1 MENKIEYSNESKAA
15 MLIAEYRE
23 VQEVMLHS
31 EEQQDA
37 IMHWMVIIAGS
48 FLIASSFLVNN
59 YYIAETA
66 LPSGALRISSEF
78 IFPLLFL
85 SLYCLINTLLI
96 IAIKKNRQGQWI
108 RSVLLKREV
117 IGITKRHKAPKRMIG
132 KVLEF
137 RVIITGMV
145 GAFVVYLLAL
155 SITTNLTPPWIPPLA
170 PVIYLGSLF
179 AWARHQLN
187 VIGQEERMQL
197 G

>member
-1 MENKIEYSNESKAA
+1 MADKIEYSKESKAA

-23 VQEVMLHS
+23 VHEIMLHA

-37 IMHWMVIIAGS
+37 LMHWMVVIAGS
-48 FLIASSFLVNN
+48 ILTAAAFLVNN

-78 IFPLLFL
+78 IFPLIFL
-85 SLYCLINTLLI
+85 ALYCLISTLLI

-117 IGITKRHKAPKRMIG
+117 VGITTRRKAPKRMIG

-137 RVIITGMV
+137 RVLITGMV
-145 GAFVVYLLAL
+145 GAFVVYLLTL
-155 SITTNLTPPWIPPLA
+155 SITTNLAPDWIPPLVSA
-170 PVIYLGSLF
+170 IYLGSIF
-179 AWARHQLN
+179 AWAKYQMN
-187 VIGQEERMQL
+187 VIREEEKKQL
-197 G
+197 S